1 VTVATRFQPRRSGK
15 ILRNIGFVALPL
27 LALVWSLA
35 DLTLGRELL
44 EWVPYLASGFGM
56 NILIALCAMALGT
69 LVGVLFGILEL
80 VPYRLL
86 RYPVVAYVQIFRN
99 APHLVLIFATTYI
112 FPFEI
117 VVFGNYLPFPDWV
130 KAVIGLAIPA
140 SAYVAEI
147 TRGAILSI
155 PTTQWEAA
163 KGLGLSRNQ
172 ALRWIILPQ
181 CLRRSLPPWMNVAAS
196 ITMGTALASLVGV
209 HELLH
214 AATDASTAVRRLDFT
229 QPPRISATYDEHAKI
244 LKAILARR
252 ADAAKL
258 MLRTH
263 IEASKAEV
271 RKITL
276 HKLHSARPV
285 AGEL

>member
-1 VTVATRFQPRRSGK
+1 MTAATLFQPRRSSK
-15 ILRNIGFVALPL
+15 ILRNVGLVALPL
-27 LALVWSLA
+27 LVLVWSLA
-35 DLTLGRELL
+35 DLTLGRELF
-44 EWVPYLASGFGM
+44 EWTPYLASGFGM

-69 LVGVLFGILEL
+69 LVGVLFGIVEL
-80 VPYRLL
+80 VPYRLM

-163 KGLGLSRNQ
+163 KGLGFSRNQ

-229 QPPRISATYDEHAKI
+229 VIAYIVVMAAFFTLCYPI
-244 LKAILARR
+244 ARLTR
-252 ADAAKL
+252 RLERRFNAA
-258 MLRTH
+258 
-263 IEASKAEV
+263 
-271 RKITL
+271 
-276 HKLHSARPV
+276 
-285 AGEL
+285 

>member
-1 VTVATRFQPRRSGK
+1 MTTAALSQPGTAGRL
-15 ILRNIGFVALPL
+15 LRKFGFLALPL
-27 LALVWSLA
+27 IVLVWSLA
-35 DLTLGRELL
+35 DPTLGREVL
-44 EWVPYLASGFGM
+44 EWIPYLASGFMM
-56 NILIALCAMALGT
+56 NIVIAVLAMALGT
-69 LVGVLFGILEL
+69 LVGALFGILEL
-80 VPYRLL
+80 VPYRLIRL
-86 RYPVVAYVQIFRN
+86 PVVAYVQLFRN

-117 VVFGNYLPFPDWV
+117 VVFGHYLPFPDWV

-163 KGLGLSRNQ
+163 KGLGFSRGQ

-229 QPPRISATYDEHAKI
+229 IIAYLVVMAAFFLLCYPISRLT
-244 LKAILARR
+244 RR
-252 ADAAKL
+252 LEGRFSAA
-258 MLRTH
+258 
-263 IEASKAEV
+263 
-271 RKITL
+271 
-276 HKLHSARPV
+276 
-285 AGEL
+285 

>member
-1 VTVATRFQPRRSGK
+1 MTTATLTTPRKDGY
-15 ILRNIGFVALPL
+15 ILRNAGIAALPL
-27 LALVWSLA
+27 LILIWSLA
-35 DLTLGRELL
+35 DRTLGREVV
-44 EWVPYLASGFGM
+44 EWIPYLTSGFLM
-56 NILIALCAMALGT
+56 NIVIALLAMALGT
-69 LVGVLFGILEL
+69 VVGTLFGILEL
-80 VPYRLL
+80 VPFRLL
-86 RYPVVAYVQIFRN
+86 RYPVVAYVQLFRN

-117 VVFGNYLPFPDWV
+117 VIFGNYVPFPDWV

-140 SAYVAEI
+140 SAYIAEI

-163 KGLGLSRNQ
+163 KGLGFSRGE

-229 QPPRISATYDEHAKI
+229 IIAYLLVMAAFFTLCYPI
-244 LKAILARR
+244 ARLTR
-252 ADAAKL
+252 RLESRFNAA
-258 MLRTH
+258 
-263 IEASKAEV
+263 
-271 RKITL
+271 
-276 HKLHSARPV
+276 
-285 AGEL
+285 

>member
-1 VTVATRFQPRRSGK
+1 MTTAVFSPPRK
-15 ILRNIGFVALPL
+15 ISKVLRNVGFAALPFL
-27 LALVWSLA
+27 ILVWSLA
-35 DLTLGRELL
+35 DLTLGRELV
-44 EWVPYLASGFGM
+44 EWIPYLASGFAM
-56 NILIALCAMALGT
+56 NILIAVCAMVLGT
-69 LVGVLFGILEL
+69 LVGTIFGILEL
-80 VPYRLL
+80 VPFRVI
-86 RYPVVAYVQIFRN
+86 RYSVIAYVQVFRN

-112 FPFEI
+112 FPFEV

-163 KGLGLSRNQ
+163 KGLGFSRNQ

-229 QPPRISATYDEHAKI
+229 VIAYIVVMAAFFTLCYPI
-244 LKAILARR
+244 ARLTR
-252 ADAAKL
+252 RLERRFNAA
-258 MLRTH
+258 
-263 IEASKAEV
+263 
-271 RKITL
+271 
-276 HKLHSARPV
+276 
-285 AGEL
+285 

>member
-1 VTVATRFQPRRSGK
+1 MKRATLAGSG
-15 ILRNIGFVALPL
+15 ILPSLGFVALPL
-27 LALVWSLA
+27 IVLLWAIV
-35 DLTLGRELL
+35 DPTLGRELL
-44 EWVPYLASGFGM
+44 EWMPYLGSGFAM
-56 NILIALCAMALGT
+56 NIIIALSAMALGT
-69 LVGVLFGILEL
+69 LVGTLFGVLSLAPVRL
-80 VPYRLL
+80 VRI
-86 RYPVVAYVQIFRN
+86 PVSAYVQLFRN

-117 VVFGNYLPFPDWV
+117 VIFGTYVPFPDWV
-130 KAVIGLAIPA
+130 KAMIGLAIPA

-163 KGLGLSRNQ
+163 KGLGFSRGQ

-181 CLRRSLPPWMNVAAS
+181 CLRRSLPPWMNVLAS

-229 QPPRISATYDEHAKI
+229 IIAYLVVMAAFFTLCYPISQLT
-244 LKAILARR
+244 RR
-252 ADAAKL
+252 LERRFQAA
-258 MLRTH
+258 
-263 IEASKAEV
+263 
-271 RKITL
+271 
-276 HKLHSARPV
+276 
-285 AGEL
+285 

>member
-1 VTVATRFQPRRSGK
+1 MTAATLFQPRRSSK
-15 ILRNIGFVALPL
+15 ILRNVGFVALPL
-27 LALVWSLA
+27 LVLVWSLA

-44 EWVPYLASGFGM
+44 EWIPYLASGFAM
-56 NILIALCAMALGT
+56 NILIALCAMVLGT

-140 SAYVAEI
+140 SAYIAEI

-163 KGLGLSRNQ
+163 KGLGFSRNQ
-172 ALRWIILPQ
+172 TLRRIILPQ

-229 QPPRISATYDEHAKI
+229 VIAYIVVMAAFFTLCYPI
-244 LKAILARR
+244 ARLTR
-252 ADAAKL
+252 RLERRFNAA
-258 MLRTH
+258 
-263 IEASKAEV
+263 
-271 RKITL
+271 
-276 HKLHSARPV
+276 
-285 AGEL
+285 

>member
-1 VTVATRFQPRRSGK
+1 MMGAVLAKRGRSSH
-15 ILRNIGFVALPL
+15 ILRNGGFVALPL
-27 LALVWSLA
+27 ISLIWSLA
-35 DLTLGRELL
+35 DPTLGRELL
-44 EWVPYLASGFGM
+44 EWVPYLASGFMM
-56 NILIALCAMALGT
+56 NILIALSAMTLGT
-69 LVGVLFGILEL
+69 LVGVLFGILALAPFKL
-80 VPYRLL
+80 V
-86 RYPVVAYVQIFRN
+86 RYPVAVYVQIFRN

-117 VVFGNYLPFPDWV
+117 MIFGTYLPFPDWV

-163 KGLGLSRNQ
+163 KGLGFSRNE

-181 CLRRSLPPWMNVAAS
+181 CLRRSLPPWMNVLAS

-229 QPPRISATYDEHAKI
+229 VIAYLVVMTAFFTLCYPISHLT
-244 LKAILARR
+244 RR
-252 ADAAKL
+252 LEGRFNA
-258 MLRTH
+258 
-263 IEASKAEV
+263 V
-271 RKITL
+271 
-276 HKLHSARPV
+276 
-285 AGEL
+285 

>member
-1 VTVATRFQPRRSGK
+1 VTTATLHEPRKRSDL
-15 ILRNIGFVALPL
+15 LRAIGFVALPL
-27 LALVWSLA
+27 VILVWSFI
-35 DLTLGRELL
+35 DLTLGRELV
-44 EWVPYLASGFGM
+44 EWIPYLASGFAM
-56 NILIALCAMALGT
+56 NIVISLSAMALGT
-69 LVGVLFGILEL
+69 VVGAIFGILEL
-80 VPYRLL
+80 APYRLV

-117 VVFGNYLPFPDWV
+117 VIFGNYLPFPDWV

-155 PTTQWEAA
+155 ATAQWEAA
-163 KGLGLSRNQ
+163 KGLGFSRGQ
-172 ALRWIILPQ
+172 AMRWIILPQ

-229 QPPRISATYDEHAKI
+229 IIAYLVVMAAFFMLCYPI
-244 LKAILARR
+244 ARLTR
-252 ADAAKL
+252 RLERRFNAA
-258 MLRTH
+258 
-263 IEASKAEV
+263 
-271 RKITL
+271 
-276 HKLHSARPV
+276 
-285 AGEL
+285 

>member
-1 VTVATRFQPRRSGK
+1 MRTQIQQPRTGSR
-15 ILRNIGFVALPL
+15 ILRNGAFVALPL
-27 LALVWSLA
+27 VVLLSAVA
-35 DLTLGRELL
+35 DPTLGRELL
-44 EWVPYLASGFGM
+44 QWVPYLASGFMM
-56 NILIALCAMALGT
+56 NVVIALSAMTLGT
-69 LVGVLFGILEL
+69 VIGALFGMLSLAPFRL
-80 VPYRLL
+80 V
-86 RYPVVAYVQIFRN
+86 RYPVAAYVQLFRN

-117 VVFGNYLPFPDWV
+117 VIYGTYLPFPDWV

-163 KGLGLSRNQ
+163 KGLGFSHGQ

-181 CLRRSLPPWMNVAAS
+181 CLRRSLPPWMNVLAS

-229 QPPRISATYDEHAKI
+229 IIAYLVVMAAFFTLCYPISRLTRRMEGRFHA
-244 LKAILARR
+244 A
-252 ADAAKL
+252 
-258 MLRTH
+258 
-263 IEASKAEV
+263 
-271 RKITL
+271 
-276 HKLHSARPV
+276 
-285 AGEL
+285 

>member
-1 VTVATRFQPRRSGK
+1 MTAAVHFQSGRSSK
-15 ILRNIGFVALPL
+15 ILRNVGFVALPL
-27 LALVWSLA
+27 LVLVLSLA

-44 EWVPYLASGFGM
+44 EWIPYLASGFGM

-163 KGLGLSRNQ
+163 KGLGFSRNQ
-172 ALRWIILPQ
+172 ALRWVILPQ

-229 QPPRISATYDEHAKI
+229 VIAYIVVMAAFFTLCYPI
-244 LKAILARR
+244 ARMTR
-252 ADAAKL
+252 RLERRFNAA
-258 MLRTH
+258 
-263 IEASKAEV
+263 
-271 RKITL
+271 
-276 HKLHSARPV
+276 
-285 AGEL
+285 

>member
-229 QPPRISATYDEHAKI
+229 VIAYIVVMAAFFTLCYPI
-244 LKAILARR
+244 ARLTR
-252 ADAAKL
+252 RLERRFNAA
-258 MLRTH
+258 
-263 IEASKAEV
+263 
-271 RKITL
+271 
-276 HKLHSARPV
+276 
-285 AGEL
+285 

>member
-1 VTVATRFQPRRSGK
+1 MTTAALSSPVSHRL
-15 ILRNIGFVALPL
+15 LRNVGFLGLPL
-27 LALVWSLA
+27 IVLVWSLL
-35 DLTLGRELL
+35 DRTLGREVLQ
-44 EWVPYLASGFGM
+44 WIPYLGSGFMM
-56 NILIALCAMALGT
+56 NIVIAACAMTLGT
-69 LVGVLFGILEL
+69 LVGSLFGILEL
-80 VPYRLL
+80 APYRLV

-117 VVFGNYLPFPDWV
+117 VVFGNYLPFPDWI

-163 KGLGLSRNQ
+163 TGLGFSRNQ

-229 QPPRISATYDEHAKI
+229 VIAYLLVMTAFFMLCYPISRLT
-244 LKAILARR
+244 RR
-252 ADAAKL
+252 L
-258 MLRTH
+258 EGRF
-263 IEASKAEV
+263 
-271 RKITL
+271 
-276 HKLHSARPV
+276 SAP
-285 AGEL
+285 